1 MSEILDR
8 KHTASKA
15 TSRIEDFAGAELK
28 NIQHYFEELK

>member
-1 MSEILDR
+1 MSEIFDQ

-15 TSRIEDFAGAELK
+15 TPKILDLVDTELK